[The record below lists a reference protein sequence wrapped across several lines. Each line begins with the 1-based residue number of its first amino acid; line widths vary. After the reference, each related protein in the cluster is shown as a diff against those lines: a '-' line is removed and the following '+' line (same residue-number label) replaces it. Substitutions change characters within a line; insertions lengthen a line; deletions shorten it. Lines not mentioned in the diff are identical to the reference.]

1 MLILLGQNDQ
11 AHKLLRAGFREALV
25 STLLPQTVHEVK
37 DRLAAQNLV
46 AHVGAQH
53 DARLVLEDGGH
64 KARPN
69 CQPANR
75 YGPLINHFPAAGM
88 CAQTHKHICSKPVL
102 GNVEWIIRIV
112 IMASDLLHV

>member
-11 AHKLLRAGFREALV
+11 PHKLLRAGFREAMV

-37 DRLAAQNLV
+37 DCLTAQNLV
-46 AHVGAQH
+46 AHIGAQH
-53 DARLVLEDGGH
+53 DARLVLKDGSH
-64 KARPN
+64 KTGPN

-75 YGPLINHFPAAGM
+75 YGALFNLFQEKGM
-88 CAQTHKHICSKPVL
+88 CTQTHNRFVSKPVL
-102 GNVEWIIRIV
+102 GNVEWIIGIV